1 MSQLKD
7 EINEKIPKKTQK
19 MIIYAIAVII
29 LLVCGLLVFRPL
41 YTKAME
47 SMEESEKLEKTLTE
61 YKKYDAAKETNK
73 KTIEQYESNIK
84 TMLSKYP
91 KDIYPEDMIVVLTG
105 LESQTGILFTDIS
118 IESNNYVSESND
130 KTSSSSASK
139 SSSSA
144 SKSSSSSSSSSSS
157 KSSNSSSS
165 NTSANSSSSS
175 SGSSNSSSSANSSSA
190 NSSSSSNSSN
200 SSSKSNSSSNSSKN
214 STSSSANSSN
224 SSSTA
229 GSSKAVVS
237 TDQYALYAT
246 PVTCSFRV
254 SYIGIKQLFTTLLSS
269 PLKKNIESV
278 DLDYDEE
285 SGYLIGNMVIDF
297 YTLEYP
303 NNPVNGHEMMPN
315 VTRGT
320 TNVFHSIR

>member
-1 MSQLKD
+1 
-7 EINEKIPKKTQK
+7 

-47 SMEESEKLEKTLTE
+47 SMKESEKLEKTLTE

-139 SSSSA
+139 SSSS
-144 SKSSSSSSSSSSS
+144 SSSSSSS

-165 NTSANSSSSS
+165 NTSANSSSSN

-190 NSSSSSNSSN
+190 NSSSNSSN

-214 STSSSANSSN
+214 STNSSKSSTNSSN
-224 SSSTA
+224 SGSTSSSSTA
-229 GSSKAVVS
+229 VVA

-303 NNPVNGHEMMPN
+303 NNPVNGHEIMPN

>member
-41 YTKAME
+41 YTQAME
-47 SMEESEKLEKTLTE
+47 SMKESEKLEKTLTE

-139 SSSSA
+139 SSSS
-144 SKSSSSSSSSSSS
+144 SSSSSSS

-175 SGSSNSSSSANSSSA
+175 SGSSNSSSSANSSS
-190 NSSSSSNSSN
+190 SSNSSN
-200 SSSKSNSSSNSSKN
+200 SSSKSNTSSNSSKN
-214 STSSSANSSN
+214 STNSSASSSN

-229 GSSKAVVS
+229 GSSKAVVA

-315 VTRGT
+315 VPQYQIRG
-320 TNVFHSIR
+320 VVYVQ

>member
-1 MSQLKD
+1 
-7 EINEKIPKKTQK
+7 

-41 YTKAME
+41 YTQAME
-47 SMEESEKLEKTLTE
+47 SMKESEKLEKTLTE

-139 SSSSA
+139 SSSS
-144 SKSSSSSSSSSSS
+144 SSSSSSS

-214 STSSSANSSN
+214 STNSSANSSN

>member
-41 YTKAME
+41 YTQAME
-47 SMEESEKLEKTLTE
+47 SMKESEKLEKTLTE

-139 SSSSA
+139 SSSS
-144 SKSSSSSSSSSSS
+144 SSSSSSS

-214 STSSSANSSN
+214 STNSSANSSN

>member
-41 YTKAME
+41 YTEAMA
-47 SMEESEKLEKTLTE
+47 SMKESEKLEKTLTE

-139 SSSSA
+139 SSSS
-144 SKSSSSSSSSSSS
+144 SSSSSSS

-175 SGSSNSSSSANSSSA
+175 SGSSNSSSSSNSSNSS

-214 STSSSANSSN
+214 STNSSN
-224 SSSTA
+224 SGSTSSSSTA
-229 GSSKAVVS
+229 VVA

>member
-7 EINEKIPKKTQK
+7 EINEKILKKTQTI
-19 MIIYAIAVII
+19 IIYAIAVII

-47 SMEESEKLEKTLTE
+47 SMKESEKLEKTLSE

-73 KTIEQYESNIK
+73 KSIEQYESNIK

-165 NTSANSSSSS
+165 NTSANSSSSN

-190 NSSSSSNSSN
+190 NSSSNSSN
-200 SSSKSNSSSNSSKN
+200 SNSKSNSSSNSSKN
-214 STSSSANSSN
+214 STNSSANSSN

-229 GSSKAVVS
+229 GSSKAVVA

>member
-1 MSQLKD
+1 
-7 EINEKIPKKTQK
+7 

-41 YTKAME
+41 YTQAME
-47 SMEESEKLEKTLTE
+47 SMKESEKLEKTLTE

-139 SSSSA
+139 SSSS
-144 SKSSSSSSSSSSS
+144 SSSSSSS

-200 SSSKSNSSSNSSKN
+200 SSSKSNTSSNSSKN
-214 STSSSANSSN
+214 STNSSASSSN

-229 GSSKAVVS
+229 GSSKAVVA

>member
-41 YTKAME
+41 YTQAME
-47 SMEESEKLEKTLTE
+47 SMKESEKLEKTLTE

-139 SSSSA
+139 SSSS
-144 SKSSSSSSSSSSS
+144 SSSSSSS

-200 SSSKSNSSSNSSKN
+200 SSSKSNTSSNSSKN
-214 STSSSANSSN
+214 STNSSASSSN

-229 GSSKAVVS
+229 GSSKAVVA